1 MLLWL
6 AVLFLAH
13 LGSNDL
19 DMVSM
24 LFESDS
30 SNFSE
35 HDDVNLSD
43 PEATMQYACDEEQK
57 CQVHS
62 CNIVCWLCNII

>member
-1 MLLWL
+1 MLLWQ

-13 LGSNDL
+13 LGNNDL

-24 LFESDS
+24 QFESDS

-35 HDDVNLSD
+35 DDDVNLSD
-43 PEATMQYACDEEQK
+43 PKATMQYACDEEQIN
-57 CQVHS
+57 VRFL
-62 CNIVCWLCNII
+62 VVT